1 MEKKEQREPRFPCF
15 CPFFTLFQ
23 PCLGWFLPI
32 IEQLFCLPVQ
42 KRFKRTANTNKQR
55 VCSMQ
60 IGLSFGWLRWRIGG
74 VSAGSAGAPVR
85 HWPYMTVCR
94 MHEAAVT
101 SRCCSVFFLS
111 VPPLSL
117 TGVKGGLEFA
127 QHMANFRTCS
137 ETRCLCVSCAGA
149 KRGAKR
155 QLAAHACADVAPVCA
170 AMQYDQW
177 VHAGR
182 VGVGMWCVGWGY
194 VCVVGGE
201 WRGGG

>member
-1 MEKKEQREPRFPCF
+1 MLACLCKNDSKEPQTQTNSACAQ
-15 CPFFTLFQ
+15 CKLD
-23 PCLGWFLPI
+23 FL
-32 IEQLFCLPVQ
+32 
-42 KRFKRTANTNKQR
+42 
-55 VCSMQ
+55 
-60 IGLSFGWLRWRIGG
+60 FGWLRWRIGG

>member
-1 MEKKEQREPRFPCF
+1 MEKKESKKREPRFPCF

-42 KRFKRTANTNKQR
+42 KRFKRTANTNTQC

-111 VPPLSL
+111 VPPLSHRCQR
-117 TGVKGGLEFA
+117 GPGMCAAHGEFSHV
-127 QHMANFRTCS
+127 QRDTVP
-137 ETRCLCVSCAGA
+137 LCV
-149 KRGAKR
+149 
-155 QLAAHACADVAPVCA
+155 VCGCKKGCKTA
-170 AMQYDQW
+170 
-177 VHAGR
+177 
-182 VGVGMWCVGWGY
+182 
-194 VCVVGGE
+194 VGGTRV
-201 WRGGG
+201 RGCSTSVCGYAV